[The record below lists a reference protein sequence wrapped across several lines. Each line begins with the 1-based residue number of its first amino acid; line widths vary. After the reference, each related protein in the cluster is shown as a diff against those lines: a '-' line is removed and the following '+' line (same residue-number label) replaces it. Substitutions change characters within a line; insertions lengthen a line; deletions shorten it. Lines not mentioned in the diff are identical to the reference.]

1 MTQLLNQDSVS
12 TSNVAALPRR
22 ERDRLQRRLDI
33 LQAAEIVFSRK
44 GYHDASIEEI
54 ARAAEYGTGTVYL
67 YFKDKEALYA
77 ELVEDKIRGMVEHI
91 ERAAA
96 GASDPIEALRCVV
109 RARMEFFDRNREFFR
124 IYMNVRTEMGR
135 PKGGKWE
142 HIVRLRDRYIELITR
157 LVRAAQR
164 RGLIRKGDA
173 RQFAVALTGIMR
185 QLTRDWLRSNNG
197 RSLTDSVDFV
207 ADLFLSGAL
216 AKR

>member
-142 HIVRLRDRYIELITR
+142 QIVRLRDRYVELITR